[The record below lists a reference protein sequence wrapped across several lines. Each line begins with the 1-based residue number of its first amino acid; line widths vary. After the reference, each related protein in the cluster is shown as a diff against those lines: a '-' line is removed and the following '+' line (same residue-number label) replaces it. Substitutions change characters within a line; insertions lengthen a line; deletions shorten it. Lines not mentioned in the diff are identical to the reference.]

1 MSIRQR
7 RVAGLIRAEVG
18 SILQTRLRDPEIGFV
33 TVTDVQ
39 VSGDLRHAE
48 VLVSVLGTEA
58 EREQT
63 MNALRRA
70 QAFVRAEVAQ
80 VLDLRYAP
88 EIVFLYDH
96 SIERGARIFELLA
109 EIRET
114 QKQDESE
121 KDEGKSG

>member
-1 MSIRQR
+1 
-7 RVAGLIRAEVG
+7 
-18 SILQTRLRDPEIGFV
+18 LQTRLRDPEIGFV